1 MYVCWAPYI
10 HINLVIH
17 GEQAGR
23 SLVSKLMNATT
34 NQEEMN
40 GNEFD
45 EIDAMLNTLIS
56 QKESSKVE
64 AVQNQLENILS
75 SIHGVED
82 ELECLF
88 RRLIK
93 SRVSLLNH

>member
-1 MYVCWAPYI
+1 
-10 HINLVIH
+10 
-17 GEQAGR
+17 
-23 SLVSKLMNATT
+23 MNATT

-75 SIHGVED
+75 SIHSVED

-93 SRVSLLNH
+93 SRVSLLNILNH